1 MPKAHSLCLS
11 PSSPDENPGRKYYLH
26 TYQAKSGLLQNR
38 RKNFSDSKK
47 KTEVNFCLMSS
58 SKDTHHG
65 IQATWGQTA
74 VDGCVTAH
82 ACV

>member
-26 TYQAKSGLLQNR
+26 TKR
-38 RKNFSDSKK
+38 RAACCKTGE
-47 KTEVNFCLMSS
+47 KTEANFCLMSS